1 MLFKRWWGL
10 WLLVLLLAACA
21 PENLDITPSPTPT
34 LTPEPTNTPMPTDAN
49 AAAVVPTEVAV
60 ETNSIRGTLD
70 AFIATIPAAINAGQ
84 TTWNKTEDE
93 VTSEEITYQDQEGGI
108 TAKVYYDERGGGYS
122 ELTFGL
128 FDTPEAALAFYEVV
142 AERTRTL
149 ENAETRDQFV
159 TPNLFGGGT
168 YGSDAIFV
176 QGSLYI
182 RISVPRFS
190 STLGDPLNPYARTL
204 FRLFETLE
212 VPGQE

>member
-1 MLFKRWWGL
+1 MLLKRWWGL

-34 LTPEPTNTPMPTDAN
+34 LTPEPTNTRLPQDTSAAAAPTDAPAEASGN
-49 AAAVVPTEVAV
+49 RV
-60 ETNSIRGTLD
+60 TLD
-70 AFIATIPAAINAGQ
+70 AFVASIPASINAGQ
-84 TTWNKTEDE
+84 TTWNKTKDE
-93 VTSEEITYQDQEGGI
+93 VTSEETVYQDQEGGL
-108 TAKVYYDERGGGYS
+108 TAKLFYDERGGGYS

-149 ENAETRDQFV
+149 ENAETRDQFA

-190 STLGDPLNPYARTL
+190 STLGDPLSPYARAL

>member
-1 MLFKRWWGL
+1 MSLKRWWGL
-10 WLLVLLLAACA
+10 WWLVLLLAACA

-34 LTPEPTNTPMPTDAN
+34 LTPEPTNTPLPTDA
-49 AAAVVPTEVAV
+49 AAAAAPTEAPA
-60 ETNSIRGTLD
+60 EADGLRGTLD
-70 AFIATIPAAINAGQ
+70 AFVASIPTSINAGQ
-84 TTWNKTEDE
+84 TTWNKTKDEITGED
-93 VTSEEITYQDQEGGI
+93 ITYQDQEGGI
-108 TAKVYYDERGGGYS
+108 TAKVYYSERGGGYS

-128 FDTPEAALAFYEVV
+128 FETPEAALAFYEVV

-159 TPNLFGGGT
+159 TPNAFGGGT

-176 QGSLYI
+176 LGSLYV

-190 STLGDPLNPYARTL
+190 STLGDPLNPYARAL
-204 FRLFETLE
+204 FRVFETLE